1 MKIKRLLQAGLV
13 TATTDFIF
21 SSVLVKFFYHS
32 SVTRLWQGVASVPLG
47 PNMLTGGLT
56 TAAIGVGIHIGVAFM
71 WTTVFYL
78 LLMMAPAIGRVA
90 RARFGL
96 ITLATVYGPL
106 IWLAMSFLIIPS
118 MTHRPPTINF
128 RWWVQFFGHIP
139 AVALPIIA
147 TLTRED

>member
-1 MKIKRLLQAGLV
+1 M
-13 TATTDFIF
+13 
-21 SSVLVKFFYHS
+21 
-32 SVTRLWQGVASVPLG
+32 VASVTN
-47 PNMLTGGLT
+47 PNRARAMLT
-56 TAAIGVGIHIGVAFM
+56 
-71 WTTVFYL
+71 
-78 LLMMAPAIGRVA
+78 MAPALGRIA

-96 ITLATVYGPL
+96 VTLATIYGPL